1 MASFNTTIFTD
12 DVEYSAEVIGHHDKG
27 QKGTWEDPEFP
38 PSFTVEE
45 IWITPN
51 DTVGTINLMSAPY
64 EWLISE
70 ALLESLE
77 DEFFTLVKE
86 EHYDP
91 Y

>member
-1 MASFNTTIFTD
+1 MPSFSTTIYLD

-38 PSFTVEE
+38 PRFEVGE

-51 DTVGTINLMSAPY
+51 DIVGSINLMTVSY

-70 ALLESLE
+70 ELLASIE
-77 DEFFTLVKE
+77 DDFFTLLKE